1 MNSAYNGAAGARP
14 FGCYDREQL
23 GEIRSRIEQIPAVAQ
38 EYARQRQLSGEFAAR
53 EAAAPLHRLGVFRVE
68 PFVFKVPA
76 GAAYL
81 KLAIQVQGRG
91 IARIGGVRLTH
102 SQLGLPVVLLNGGFG
117 QGLAGWAQEPGSG
130 STIQLEQLAGG
141 GSGLQP
147 SGVTP
152 SGGAAKENVQC
163 VRISNP
169 TEEVRTTLGY
179 EEHLPVQA
187 GDYYGI
193 QTELSLEAPL
203 AGGGVCTGVIFLDAA
218 GRLLGPVQL
227 SPLFNRRTL
236 TNWAYLLEAAGT
248 DANLYMVSGEDLY
261 AGLAKRKLQYIL
273 ADMRQGMDIFRRDGW
288 HDDDTYGAVHIGRGL
303 AAVSVIYDQIAG
315 SGVFADRETAALL
328 ADFRYIAAMMMDT
341 AYYRFDLT
349 TFPDEKGGKRSNWNA
364 DRATGL
370 GVYALLFPHEPE
382 SGDYLEHACSVI
394 DWQLAEVVDPDGA
407 WPENV
412 RYHGAVLHRYFLF
425 FALLKRLKG
434 VDYFRHPKVK
444 AMYRFLMGIVT
455 AKDRIQSGPAG
466 ASVLLTPAVGDANV
480 QEQWFR
486 LLGYAALFYAGE
498 DPQLAGEM
506 IWTWRNGGAPVQDTG
521 AFPLPLVPLLYPQ
534 PELPERQPA
543 LRSAHYPGIGYVI
556 FRSGAENL
564 QNYAIFEA
572 SPLTYHAHHDEGH
585 FSIWADGVP
594 LTLDAGT
601 GGYYNGDRHWYVSGA
616 AHNTVQFKDEAGG
629 FADGP
634 LQSVCREVR
643 FSEELDYARSLIPDV
658 RAGEYE
664 RHFLYIKAGFDAYL
678 VWDRIGDGADSVWN
692 LHTLSTE
699 AEVAAQ
705 TIDAA
710 CLGGMRLGIHIAE
723 PALPVITTGKGAAGG
738 AYPLAAQQHFRVH
751 AHAGEDYVVLL
762 HPRAAGAP
770 ALLLEQLECEDAGD
784 GVRLYKLCR
793 ADGSWCVAALNGSGQ
808 ARRVRIP
815 GGTPLRLLGT
825 AETAM
830 ADFTED
836 RARKAGTTEPGSEI
850 RGNVESEPVIRG
862 NAASGI
868 LNLEPGTIQIAVP
881 L

>member
-1 MNSAYNGAAGARP
+1 
-14 FGCYDREQL
+14 
-23 GEIRSRIEQIPAVAQ
+23 
-38 EYARQRQLSGEFAAR
+38 
-53 EAAAPLHRLGVFRVE
+53 
-68 PFVFKVPA
+68 
-76 GAAYL
+76 
-81 KLAIQVQGRG
+81 
-91 IARIGGVRLTH
+91 
-102 SQLGLPVVLLNGGFG
+102 G

-130 STIQLEQLAGG
+130 STIQLEQVAGG

-179 EEHLPVQA
+179 EERLPVQT

-218 GRLLGPVQL
+218 GRLLGPIQL

-248 DANLYMVSGEDLY
+248 DANLYMVSGEEPY

-303 AAVSVIYDQIAG
+303 AAVSVIYDQIAA

-341 AYYRFDLT
+341 AYYRFDLA

-370 GVYALLFPHEPE
+370 GVYALLFPQEPE
-382 SGDYLEHACSVI
+382 SGDYLEHARSVI

-466 ASVLLTPAVGDANV
+466 APVLLTPAVGDANV

-486 LLGYAALFYAGE
+486 LLGYAAPFYAGE

-506 IWTWRNGGAPVQDTG
+506 IWTWKHGGAPVQDTG

-534 PELPERQPA
+534 PELPERHPA

-564 QNYAIFEA
+564 QNYAIYEA
-572 SPLTYHAHHDEGH
+572 SPLTYHA
-585 FSIWADGVP
+585 
-594 LTLDAGT
+594 
-601 GGYYNGDRHWYVSGA
+601 
-616 AHNTVQFKDEAGG
+616 
-629 FADGP
+629 
-634 LQSVCREVR
+634 
-643 FSEELDYARSLIPDV
+643 
-658 RAGEYE
+658 
-664 RHFLYIKAGFDAYL
+664 
-678 VWDRIGDGADSVWN
+678 
-692 LHTLSTE
+692 
-699 AEVAAQ
+699 
-705 TIDAA
+705 
-710 CLGGMRLGIHIAE
+710 
-723 PALPVITTGKGAAGG
+723 
-738 AYPLAAQQHFRVH
+738 
-751 AHAGEDYVVLL
+751 
-762 HPRAAGAP
+762 
-770 ALLLEQLECEDAGD
+770 
-784 GVRLYKLCR
+784 
-793 ADGSWCVAALNGSGQ
+793 
-808 ARRVRIP
+808 
-815 GGTPLRLLGT
+815 
-825 AETAM
+825 
-830 ADFTED
+830 
-836 RARKAGTTEPGSEI
+836 
-850 RGNVESEPVIRG
+850 
-862 NAASGI
+862 
-868 LNLEPGTIQIAVP
+868 
-881 L
+881 